1 MRSRK
6 PEGVDVADTSVV
18 CAHAP
23 ASPGA
28 ALGTTVERRDRDA
41 MRRGRVLKE
50 AARPVL
56 VVAEAETRST
66 TRPRAVDAPQGT
78 ACERRT
84 AEAPARSRPRPRRTP
99 PAVVTTAPRGAPR
112 VRAYMGAKPVASGFR
127 RREYSLRVAP
137 RRPNARGA
145 ECGPHV
151 SRGMGRRETHQER
164 AQPRY
169 FWSFRTSRS
178 FPSWRAFQRFS
189 CCFLRHLVDRY
200 SSVKTLIGFHRST
213 RIFAITRSN
222 FPGNPGS
229 LLHLSLRLRPR
240 VAFGTR
246 RGGAGLGRVLCR
258 SSPAWSSQS
267 RTSPGLGSCST
278 SWTRTGA
285 VP

>member
-50 AARPVL
+50 AARRAL

-169 FWSFRTSRS
+169 FGPFGRRDL
-178 FPSWRAFQRFS
+178 FPLGALFSAFLAA
-189 CCFLRHLVDRY
+189 LRHLVDRY

>member
-1 MRSRK
+1 MWAGGQFQWAKKKPARPGRRKEHAPSGRRRSDARWGNAGAEDARRARERNETTMRSGK

-50 AARPVL
+50 AARRVL

-189 CCFLRHLVDRY
+189 CCF
-200 SSVKTLIGFHRST
+200 T
-213 RIFAITRSN
+213 
-222 FPGNPGS
+222 P
-229 LLHLSLRLRPR
+229 
-240 VAFGTR
+240 
-246 RGGAGLGRVLCR
+246 
-258 SSPAWSSQS
+258 S
-267 RTSPGLGSCST
+267 R
-278 SWTRTGA
+278 
-285 VP
+285 